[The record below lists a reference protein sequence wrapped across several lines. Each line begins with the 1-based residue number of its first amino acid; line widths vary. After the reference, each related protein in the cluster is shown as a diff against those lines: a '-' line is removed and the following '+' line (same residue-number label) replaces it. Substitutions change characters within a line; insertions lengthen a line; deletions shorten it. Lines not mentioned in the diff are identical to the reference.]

1 LEAAHKGARN
11 REHAG
16 LDSELF
22 SIYRKIYLDRSE
34 DLECLNVF
42 EKYAANMG
50 PAIAGI
56 GMGVGGGMTTD
67 EVAGKAL
74 AAEAVSGCL
83 ITAIYVS

>member
-1 LEAAHKGARN
+1 M
-11 REHAG
+11 
-16 LDSELF
+16 
-22 SIYRKIYLDRSE
+22 
-34 DLECLNVF
+34 NVF

-56 GMGVGGGMTTD
+56 GMGAGGGMTTD

-74 AAEAVSGCL
+74 AEEAVSGCL